1 MSDSQVSPAER
12 VLTIADRLS
21 ETVCEC
27 LFLWGQ
33 YGKISRHGG
42 KWMVYFLQDMRQ
54 DRIKIGYSD
63 NIDVRIHQ
71 LRLENN
77 RRRDSNRRIMH
88 RNYHEKRRDDMGQLR
103 VLAKLEGGREREREL
118 HAQFKAD
125 RLKKN
130 TRMSEWFRMSDNL
143 CCFISRLN
151 PRLRLLSDSGKIWQD
166 GVNVA
171 S

>member
-1 MSDSQVSPAER
+1 
-12 VLTIADRLS
+12 
-21 ETVCEC
+21 
-27 LFLWGQ
+27 
-33 YGKISRHGG
+33 
-42 KWMVYFLQDMRQ
+42 MVYFLQDMRR

-118 HAQFKAD
+118 HAQFKAA

-130 TRMSEWFRMSDNL
+130 TRMSEWFRMSDDL
-143 CCFISRLN
+143 CRFVSTLN
-151 PRLRLLSDSGKIWQD
+151 PRLQLLSESGKRWKA
-166 GVNVA
+166 GVDI
-171 S
+171 SS